1 MPPLN
6 ETARPAITAED
17 IYVAA
22 QLKGRML
29 TRLDRGIC
37 RRLLEDKKLAEK
49 TDPALFSSYET
60 EQLLKFAMKGIEE
73 EKSSGA
79 AMVSQ
84 KKGEEEK
91 EEPELT
97 EEERLLRENFHPA
110 EGTPPGIEV
119 LVSESGLFAKLCL
132 AKPKEDEEGQMPP
145 AVTASLLQEALQAA
159 GVTAGVDKI
168 ALARLEAQPVYDEDV
183 LVAKGTPAKNGVD
196 GKLIY
201 HFETEQDLSPKVDA
215 QGNVDYKNLQYA
227 QNVAEGDLLCEIV
240 LPTAGIPGVTVRGEA
255 IPAKNGATVPVPNGK
270 NTVLSGDGTKI
281 TAGCDGQVTL
291 KNNKISIS
299 KMLLLENVDAST
311 GNILFVGSVSVSG
324 DVRGG
329 FTIRVGGDIK
339 VSGIVEN
346 ATLVAG
352 GNIALNKGINHGSAT
367 AGGSLRARFIESATV
382 NADGD
387 VFADVLLNSTVTAKG
402 NVKLSGSH
410 SCIIG
415 GRCSADNRI
424 DCKEIGNDANIPTE
438 IALTGQS
445 RMQEERDKKAELRT
459 QYPEAV
465 GRVTDILLKLD
476 RASLP
481 DNVKQNA
488 IARAAYLKLRFEQA
502 LTEVTAEV
510 EELDKQLRRQSN
522 GLIIVRSTLYPN
534 VTFRL
539 NGVTGR
545 NQEIRKFCTAALR
558 QGKVTFGP
566 ATGL

>member
-60 EQLLKFAMKGIEE
+60 EQLLTFAMKGIEE

-79 AMVSQ
+79 AIASQ
-84 KKGEEEK
+84 KKAEEEK

-97 EEERLLRENFHPA
+97 EEERLLRESFHPA

-132 AKPKEDEEGQMPP
+132 VKPKEDEEGQPPP
-145 AVTASLLQEALQAA
+145 AVTASLLEEALQAA

-410 SCIIG
+410 SCIVG

-481 DNVKQNA
+481 DNAKQNA

-502 LTEVTAEV
+502 LTAVTAEV